1 MATYAKVDKYGFI
14 ITPFRVVKH
23 TVKNDG
29 KSIVN
34 KIAL

>member
-1 MATYAKVDKYGFI
+1 LASYSKVDKYGFI
-14 ITPFRVVKH
+14 LTPFRKVNH

-29 KSIVN
+29 KDPVN